1 MKYYEI
7 LGTYGSQN
15 TKTTVLIAEQSN
27 GKKYYTSEGGK
38 IVNITFD
45 EITEGASIEPLN
57 DIDCFT
63 MNKPINNL
71 TDLENAINS

>member
-7 LGTYGSQN
+7 SGTYGSQN
-15 TKTTVLIAEQSN
+15 TKTKVLIAEQTN
-27 GKKYYTSEGGK
+27 GKKYYTAKGGQ

-45 EITEGASIEPLN
+45 EIAEGASIEPLK

-71 TDLENAINS
+71 NQLEKAINS

>member
-15 TKTTVLIAEQSN
+15 TKTAVLIAEQST
-27 GKKYYTSEGGK
+27 GKKYYTAKGGK